1 MKKLLLVILL
11 LLPFNA
17 FAQGK
22 YETIHNLKVNEQIPA
37 KIIKTDYYRIDPVVE
52 SNGFLNIYTIKS
64 DFGDYKATGNLSLL
78 IVIREL
84 YALNELKN
92 LSKSKV
98 FIEAAANSASGS
110 IESMFHVATKPV
122 ETVKGI
128 PGGVSRLFGR
138 TKDTADVV
146 YEGGKGVAGET
157 ASYVTGSDNEKGTEG
172 EDGKNIGE
180 TAVDTTGKATDWYF
194 GVSAGQRKWAK
205 KLGVDPYT
213 RNELLQNALREVAK
227 IDRAGNFA
235 VRFAPIPRIPGSKY
249 VNLANDA
256 IWNLSYKELLE
267 QNIVKLTEI
276 GISKQT
282 IEKFLTNEAYS
293 PLMQTILI
301 EAVIQLENV
310 KGRNILIELATTK
323 ETEDFA
329 RFYLETVVLMTWFD
343 SQKEKLSEIR
353 SFGELPYFIDQNNR
367 LILLLPVDYLFW
379 TKELAGLAKNMTSNI
394 KKDNKGEK
402 DALFLGDLS
411 PLSET
416 GMKNLGWNVEDELNE
431 RTKQFRDKYLGV
443 VE

>member
-1 MKKLLLVILL
+1 MNKYIIFLIFILPL
-11 LLPFNA
+11 NLYA
-17 FAQGK
+17 EGK
-22 YETIHNLKVNEQIPA
+22 YETIHNLKVNTQIPA
-37 KIIKTDYYRIDPVVE
+37 KIIRTDYYQINPVVE
-52 SNGFLNIYTIKS
+52 SNGFLNIYTVKS
-64 DFGDYKATGNLSLL
+64 DFGEYKATGNLSLL

-98 FIEAAANSASGS
+98 FIDAAANSATGS
-110 IESMFHVATKPV
+110 IESMFQVATKPV
-122 ETVKGI
+122 ETVKGV

-146 YEGGKGVAGET
+146 YEGGKGVADET
-157 ASYVTGSDNEKGTEG
+157 ASYVTGSNKENGAEDEDEK
-172 EDGKNIGE
+172 NLGE
-180 TAVDTTGKATDWYF
+180 TAVNTTGKAADYYF
-194 GVSAGQRKWAK
+194 GVSAGQRKWAQ

-267 QNIVKLTEI
+267 QNIEKLTEI

-282 IEKFLTNEAYS
+282 IKKFLTNEAYS

-310 KGRNILIELATTK
+310 KDRNIIIELATTR

-329 RFYLETVVLMTWFD
+329 RFYLETVVLMTWFH
-343 SQKEKLSEIR
+343 SQKGKLSEIK
-353 SFGELPYFIDQNNR
+353 SFGELPYFIDQKGR

-379 TKELAGLAKNMTSNI
+379 TKEIAGQAENMTSNI

-402 DALFLGDLS
+402 DALFLGDIS

-416 GMKNLGWNVEDELNE
+416 GMKNLGWVVEDELNE

-443 VE
+443 IE

>member
-1 MKKLLLVILL
+1 MNKLLLIILL
-11 LLPFNA
+11 FLPFNV
-17 FAQGK
+17 FAQEK
-22 YETIHNLKVNEQIPA
+22 YETIYNLKANEQLPA
-37 KIIKTDYYRIDPVVE
+37 KIIRTDYYQINTVVE

-98 FIEAAANSASGS
+98 FIEAAAKSATGS
-110 IESMFHVATKPV
+110 IDSMFHIATKPV

-138 TKDTADVV
+138 TKDTAEVV
-146 YEGGKGVAGET
+146 YEGSKDVAGET

-172 EDGKNIGE
+172 EDEKNLGE
-180 TAVDTTGKATDWYF
+180 TAVDTTSKAADYYF
-194 GVSAGQRKWAK
+194 GVSAGQRKWAQ

-213 RNELLQNALREVAK
+213 RNELLQKALREVAK

-267 QNIVKLTEI
+267 QNIEKLTAI
-276 GISKQT
+276 GISEQT
-282 IEKFLTNEAYS
+282 IEKFLANEAYS
-293 PLMQTILI
+293 PLMQTYLI

-310 KGRNILIELATTK
+310 KDRNILIELATTK

-329 RFYLETVVLMTWFD
+329 RFYLETVILMTWFD

-353 SFGELPYFIDQNNR
+353 SFGELPYFIDQKIR

-379 TKELAGLAKNMTSNI
+379 TKELAGMAADMTSNI
-394 KKDNKGEK
+394 IKDKKGEK
-402 DALFLGDLS
+402 DAIFLGDIS

-416 GMKNLGWNVEDELNE
+416 GMKNLGWIVEDELNE

-443 VE
+443 IE